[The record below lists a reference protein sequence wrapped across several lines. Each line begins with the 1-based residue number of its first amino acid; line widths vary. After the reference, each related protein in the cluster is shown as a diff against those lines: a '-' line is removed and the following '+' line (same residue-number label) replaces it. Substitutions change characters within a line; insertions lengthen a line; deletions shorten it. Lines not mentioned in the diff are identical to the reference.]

1 MRQGKRHTPDAAP
14 EKGRR
19 LGREIAFQVLY
30 GLPFLCRKEGAL
42 GCCSFDRSEDVVVDS
57 RMDGQDLDYP
67 ARTANNVAA
76 ELDKVRDFAHELVL
90 GVIAHQTELDEV
102 ITRFSQNW
110 KINRIAKVELA
121 ILRLALYEMLHTDM
135 PLKAAINEAVE
146 LSKRFGDEN
155 SRNFINGILDAAA
168 KAISHDELGQ
178 SKQF

>member
-1 MRQGKRHTPDAAP
+1 MTNDKRRAPGAAP
-14 EKGRR
+14 KGGRS

-30 GLPFLCRKEGAL
+30 GRPFVPVEEGVPL
-42 GCCSFDRSEDVVVDS
+42 LRSFDR
-57 RMDGQDLDYP
+57 
-67 ARTANNVAA
+67 AAAVAT
-76 ELDKVRDFAHELVL
+76 ETDKGRDFARELVL
-90 GVIAHQTELDEV
+90 GVMQHQAQLDEV

-110 KINRIAKVELA
+110 KISRIARVELA

-168 KAISHDELGQ
+168 KAVSRGELGPA
-178 SKQF
+178 KQF